1 MHLPR
6 SVADVSRFTLRSV
19 PGKPGNSLRWGL
31 ATESSEQKRVGALT
45 GAHLTQAGK
54 SGEIKWLG

>member
-6 SVADVSRFTLRSV
+6 SVADVSRFTLWSV
-19 PGKPGNSLRWGL
+19 PGKPSLRWGL
-31 ATESSEQKRVGALT
+31 TTESSEQKRVGAMT
-45 GAHLTQAGK
+45 GVHLTQAGK